1 MSTLTTDPRG
11 AGQGAG
17 LSLGRTFLVPSWM
30 VLEGNKQWGQ
40 LGSGSGSQAGIS
52 VGRATWQEDTSCW
65 ERFPSRWAQSQPCH
79 APHTHSHLHSS
90 PQSTRTR
97 HIPQKPARG
106 SKRAP
111 AGHLGQEG
119 GIFCFSLTCPGIS
132 CPSRQEC
139 GLVLSQLMRHRIA
152 GCGGEDVASTV
163 CGATQESHSQ
173 SWKT

>member
-1 MSTLTTDPRG
+1 M
-11 AGQGAG
+11 
-17 LSLGRTFLVPSWM
+17 
-30 VLEGNKQWGQ
+30 
-40 LGSGSGSQAGIS
+40 LGSASARNSWCPAGWFWKETSNGDSSGQAQAPRLAS
-52 VGRATWQEDTSCW
+52 RWGRATWQEDTSCW

-79 APHTHSHLHSS
+79 APHTHSLLHSN

-139 GLVLSQLMRHRIA
+139 GLVQSQLMRHRIA
-152 GCGGEDVASTV
+152 GCGGEAVASTG
-163 CGATQESHSQ
+163 CGAAQESHSQ
-173 SWKT
+173 SWQTQST